1 MIEVMYKGC
10 MQGRFESLEEVKKY
24 YEVEDDQLI
33 VLDGLVIIKAF

>member
-10 MQGRFESLEEVKKY
+10 IQGSFKTLEEIKKY
-24 YEVEDDQLI
+24 YKVEDDQMI